1 MAIISFDSE
10 EIIDYV
16 PSYAGN
22 RDSDDPCVVKL
33 KFIPY
38 AKVQKY
44 AKMISTQGAGKS
56 ARKQMDISQSIQ
68 KRQFMDSVESVS
80 GFIVNGKSITDPGE
94 LFDKADTEIIIELIQ
109 AMENSQKLNE
119 GQLKNFVGD
128 SVTNTEQEME
138 APSTVASVQKIN
150 G

>member
-22 RDSDDPCVVKL
+22 RDSEDPCIVKL
-33 KFIPY
+33 KFVPY

-44 AKMISTQGAGKS
+44 AKMISTQAANKS

-68 KRQFMDSVESVS
+68 KRQFMDSVEGVS
-80 GFIVNGKSITDPGE
+80 GYRVGSKDITDPGE
-94 LFDKADTEIIIELIQ
+94 FFDVADTEIIIELIQ
-109 AMENSQKLNE
+109 AMENSQKLDE

-128 SVTNTEQEME
+128 SVTNTEHEM
-138 APSTVASVQKIN
+138 APPLTAVTAQKIN
-150 G
+150 E

>member
-22 RDSDDPCVVKL
+22 RDSEDPCIVKL

-44 AKMISTQGAGKS
+44 AKMISTQAAGKS
-56 ARKQMDISQSIQ
+56 ARKQMDISQSVQ
-68 KRQFMDSVESVS
+68 KKQFMDSVESVS

-109 AMENSQKLNE
+109 AMENSQKLDE
-119 GQLKNFVGD
+119 GQAKNFEGACA
-128 SVTNTEQEME
+128 TNTDCET
-138 APSTVASVQKIN
+138 APPLTAVHALTNSD
-150 G
+150 

>member
-22 RDSDDPCVVKL
+22 RDSEDPCVVKL

-44 AKMISTQGAGKS
+44 AKMISTQAANKS

-128 SVTNTEQEME
+128 SVTNTDCEITPPLTAVN
-138 APSTVASVQKIN
+138 APIN
-150 G
+150 NG

>member
-22 RDSDDPCVVKL
+22 RDSEDPCVVKL

-44 AKMISTQGAGKS
+44 AKMISTQAAGKS
-56 ARKQMDISQSIQ
+56 ARKQMDISQSVQ
-68 KRQFMDSVESVS
+68 KKQFMDSVESVS
-80 GFIVNGKSITDPGE
+80 GYRVGSNDITDPGE
-94 LFDKADTEIIIELIQ
+94 FFDVADTEIIIELIQ
-109 AMENSQKLNE
+109 AMENSQKLDE

-128 SVTNTEQEME
+128 SVTNTEHEI
-138 APSTVASVQKIN
+138 APSSTVASVQKIS